1 MVTIFVFIH
10 TGNYLLLS
18 HLTTLAFV
26 NGDTKNDCQEKHIFA
41 YLVDFVQVLFGAN
54 FARGAFEVD

>member
-1 MVTIFVFIH
+1 MVTIFVFMFTLIRP
-10 TGNYLLLS
+10 L